1 MKEQL
6 ETEPSSMATRGVK
19 AQNSEAQVLEALN
32 NQAWFVRMPKY
43 FALSGPGWL
52 QGAMTLGGGSAVT
65 SLTIGALFGYEFL
78 WVQPIAMLIGCVML
92 FALSYQTLHTQASPF
107 ESMKKHVNK
116 PIAYSWAIAA
126 FASSIIWGFAHYPLS
141 AAMLEE
147 IIVVSTGFSV
157 NEENNNLRNIYLL
170 ILAITVWALCA
181 FTAWNY
187 GKRAGSDESDSNAEG
202 THLGKTNTIVIFEMG
217 IKLLS
222 GMVILAF
229 SWVVI
234 SASLN
239 GKIDWGA
246 VLAGY
251 IPSSLPNDSQGV
263 TVLMAALGSAVG
275 INMTFIY
282 GFTLLHKKWTPSHV
296 ALSRYDIGLGLVVP
310 YILVTSLISIAAA
323 GAFFDGGVDI
333 QGKLSPTQAGKMFM
347 SAGLDEVTSRL
358 IFAFGILGMAVG
370 SLVMHMLC
378 CGSAAAAMFKWKEG
392 NLKYKLALL
401 APTPAILGVF
411 VWSTMGAY
419 VVLPTSA
426 ICGFL
431 LPVAYIG
438 WAVLHNKPDYLGE
451 AMPRGIKRY
460 LFNIAMM
467 ACIITV
473 LASVSYSVWINF
485 S

>member
-1 MKEQL
+1 MTLSTK
-6 ETEPSSMATRGVK
+6 TEID
-19 AQNSEAQVLEALN
+19 ALKLLSKRPWY
-32 NQAWFVRMPKY
+32 ARIPKY
-43 FALSGPGWL
+43 AALSGPGWL

-78 WVQPIAMLIGCVML
+78 WVQPVAMVIGCIML

-147 IIVVSTGFSV
+147 IITVSTGFSIDES
-157 NEENNNLRNIYLL
+157 NTGLRDTYLL
-170 ILAITVWALCA
+170 ILAILVWCLCA

-187 GKRAGSDESDSNAEG
+187 GNRTGKNQTGIQNKANA
-202 THLGKTNTIVIFEMG
+202 IVVFETG

-222 GMVILAF
+222 GLVILAF

-239 GKIDWGA
+239 GKIDWSA
-246 VLAGY
+246 VFSGY
-251 IPSSLPNDSQGV
+251 IPSSLPQDTQGV

-282 GFTLLHKKWTPSHV
+282 GFTLLHKKWTPEHV
-296 ALSRYDIGLGLVVP
+296 ELSRFDIGLGLVVP
-310 YILVTSLISIAAA
+310 YVLVTSLISIAAA
-323 GAFFDGGVDI
+323 GAFYDGGIDI

-358 IFAFGILGMAVG
+358 VFAFGILGMALG

-378 CGSAAAAMFKWKEG
+378 CGSAAAAMFKWEEG
-392 NLKYKLALL
+392 SLKYKLALL
-401 APTPAILGVF
+401 APTPAVLGVF

-431 LPVAYIG
+431 LPIAYIG

-451 AMPRGIKRY
+451 ATPTGVKKH
-460 LFNIAMM
+460 LFNLAM
-467 ACIITV
+467 ALCIVTV
-473 LASVSYSVWINF
+473 LASVSYSVWVNL